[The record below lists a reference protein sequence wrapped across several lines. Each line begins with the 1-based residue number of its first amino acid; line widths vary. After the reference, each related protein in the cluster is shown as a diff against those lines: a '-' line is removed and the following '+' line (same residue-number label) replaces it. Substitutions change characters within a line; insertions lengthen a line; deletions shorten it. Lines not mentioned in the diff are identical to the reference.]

1 MSTTTA
7 DEEGVVLK
15 HEDDVSCRMIYQPT
29 FAIICIPFQS
39 QHILFSRPTTYTAH
53 TLQTQ
58 TLSDD
63 IVVLPTYHLKP
74 NENQRFYPSKAK
86 IIANE
91 ILQGELEGKVDEKW
105 VEEWSDFGDEFETLS
120 KDIADK
126 IKEKCKSTMDIP
138 RYKIVVQVTIGQM
151 KDQGV
156 KITSRC
162 LWDTTTDNY
171 ATVSY
176 QNQHIWA
183 SAIVFGL
190 YADWIVLEL
199 V

>member
-1 MSTTTA
+1 MPFV
-7 DEEGVVLK
+7 DLNLN
-15 HEDDVSCRMIYQPT
+15 T
-29 FAIICIPFQS
+29 FSPLGLL
-39 QHILFSRPTTYTAH
+39 HYT
-53 TLQTQ
+53 LNTQ

-190 YADWIVLEL
+190 YAD
-199 V
+199 

>member
-1 MSTTTA
+1 MEDAVNTSTFFGDTPLSGIAT
-7 DEEGVVLK
+7 LMWPS
-15 HEDDVSCRMIYQPT
+15 VSSH
-29 FAIICIPFQS
+29 A
-39 QHILFSRPTTYTAH
+39 
-53 TLQTQ
+53 
-58 TLSDD
+58 SD
-63 IVVLPTYHLKP
+63 IVLPTYHLGP
-74 NENQRFYPSKAK
+74 EENEKFYPSKAK
-86 IIANE
+86 LIAKE
-91 ILQGELEGKVDEKW
+91 ILEGELDGKVDENW
-105 VEEWSDFGDEFETLS
+105 VEAWADFGDEFEALS

-126 IKEKCKSTMDIP
+126 IKEKCKESLDIP

-162 LWDTTTDNY
+162 LWDTAADNY

-190 YADWIVLEL
+190 YAD
-199 V
+199 

>member
-1 MSTTTA
+1 
-7 DEEGVVLK
+7 
-15 HEDDVSCRMIYQPT
+15 MIYQPT
-29 FAIICIPFQS
+29 YAICRPQS
-39 QHILFSRPTTYTAH
+39 QHILSSRPTTLHYT
-53 TLQTQ
+53 LYTQ

-190 YADWIVLEL
+190 YADWML
-199 V
+199 

>member
-1 MSTTTA
+1 MSTTA
-7 DEEGVVLK
+7 SVEEEGVVLK
-15 HEDDVSCRMIYQPT
+15 HDDDVSCRMIYQPT
-29 FAIICIPFQS
+29 YAICRPQS
-39 QHILFSRPTTYTAH
+39 QHILSSRPTTLLSTK
-53 TLQTQ
+53 Q

-91 ILQGELEGKVDEKW
+91 ILQGDLEGKVDEKW

-190 YADWIVLEL
+190 YAD
-199 V
+199 

>member
-15 HEDDVSCRMIYQPT
+15 HDDDVSCRMIYQPT
-29 FAIICIPFQS
+29 YAICRPQS
-39 QHILFSRPTTYTAH
+39 QHILSSRPTTLLSTK
-53 TLQTQ
+53 QTR
-58 TLSDD
+58 SDD

-74 NENQRFYPSKAK
+74 NENQRFFPSKAK

-183 SAIVFGL
+183 SAIVHI
-190 YADWIVLEL
+190 WTVC
-199 V
+199 

>member
-15 HEDDVSCRMIYQPT
+15 DDDDVSCRMIYQPT
-29 FAIICIPFQS
+29 YAICRPQS
-39 QHILFSRPTTYTAH
+39 QHILSSRPTTLHYT
-53 TLQTQ
+53 LYTQ

-63 IVVLPTYHLKP
+63 IIVLPTYHLKP
-74 NENQRFYPSKAK
+74 NENQRFHPSKAK

-91 ILQGELEGKVDEKW
+91 ILQGELDGRVDDKW

-190 YADWIVLEL
+190 YAD
-199 V
+199 